1 MNITTLL
8 AQAALVLLLTCTAQ
22 AQTVEQIASESA
34 PATTTIKT
42 AAQNTRFVVY
52 YMGDPS
58 QELENKDSYLRTFM
72 DVYQLKVVNTFE
84 VTEESKGFTLQA
96 TEHLDLPNVT
106 AKELSLIDGVIM
118 IEVVYTKPTTQ
129 S

>member
-1 MNITTLL
+1 MKIIAAL
-8 AQAALVLLLTCTAQ
+8 AQIALVLLLTSAAQ
-22 AQTVEQIASESA
+22 AQVSEQKE
-34 PATTTIKT
+34 TTPVITND
-42 AAQNTRFVVY
+42 AAKHTSFVVY

-58 QELENKDSYLRTFM
+58 SELDDPNSYLRTFM

-84 VTEESKGFTLQA
+84 VTADSKGFTLQA
-96 TEHLDLPNVT
+96 TEQLELPNVT

-118 IEVVYTKPTTQ
+118 IEIVYTRPTTQ

>member
-1 MNITTLL
+1 MKIIVAL
-8 AQAALVLLLTCTAQ
+8 AQIALVLLLSSAAQ
-22 AQTVEQIASESA
+22 AQTSEQTETT
-34 PATTTIKT
+34 PTTINSVAKHT
-42 AAQNTRFVVY
+42 SFVVY

-58 QELENKDSYLRTFM
+58 SELDDPNSYLRTFM
-72 DVYQLKVVNTFE
+72 DVYQLEVVNTFE
-84 VTEESKGFTLQA
+84 VTTDSKGFTLQA

-118 IEVVYTKPTTQ
+118 IQIVYTKPTTQ